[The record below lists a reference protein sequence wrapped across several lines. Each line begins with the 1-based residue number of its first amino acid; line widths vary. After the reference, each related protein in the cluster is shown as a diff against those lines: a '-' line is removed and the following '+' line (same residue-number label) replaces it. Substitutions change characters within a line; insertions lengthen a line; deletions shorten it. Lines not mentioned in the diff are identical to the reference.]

1 MVDRG
6 FFYLHFRY
14 TFEYGFNVYNGLQG
28 RVCDANHKGIRL
40 LKIPCYS
47 RWLGCVL
54 GSLSVVVCTSASAQT
69 ASDPARVEER
79 LEERD
84 AAQPQK
90 RESMSPLQPDAA
102 SEDPKVPEQ
111 TRFVLSAV
119 TFTGNTVFTSAA
131 FTAFYEPLLA
141 RDIGLDEVRKIA
153 ADVTG
158 YYREKGYFLSRAV
171 VESQNLEFGILNIRV
186 IEGRIS
192 EVKFEADSAAQRSLL
207 RPYGDKIAGTEGPA
221 NVNTVERY
229 LLLMN
234 DLPGIDARG
243 KVRRLDEDKG
253 TYALDVSVMK
263 KAVSVFFNVDN
274 RGTHAIGRDQA
285 YVSATANGWLTGRD
299 STRVGV
305 FTIPSSPRELAYV
318 ELAQQWALGAEGTT
332 AGVSVSYS
340 SIDAGADE
348 KDNNLNSQAT
358 RGSIYV
364 SHPIVRGRA
373 ENLRI
378 SGSFDVSRQKQFD
391 FGVFDFEDRLQVLR
405 SGVEGYYED
414 DLRGGNYG
422 TLWVSRGLGI
432 DDGGRDEPF
441 RSRAGGRPV
450 FTKVYG
456 RAERRQS
463 LSDNWAVKLSAA
475 GQVADQRLLSSEE
488 FSLGGYL
495 YGRGYASGEISGTH
509 GAAGS
514 IELQYGEDLEAGGW
528 LSSYQFYG
536 FYDGGVVWETPE
548 NGYASGYESL
558 TSAGVGV
565 RAGLG
570 TAFMGGLEVATPLTR
585 PADEIGGDGKEPR
598 VFMFL
603 SGNF

>member
-1 MVDRG
+1 MRRLGCDTNHLEVS
-6 FFYLHFRY
+6 LQKIFRY
-14 TFEYGFNVYNGLQG
+14 FSFLGLF
-28 RVCDANHKGIRL
+28 
-40 LKIPCYS
+40 YS
-47 RWLGCVL
+47 LA
-54 GSLSVVVCTSASAQT
+54 SPVVPGEALAQA

-79 LEERD
+79 IEQRD
-84 AAQPQK
+84 AAQPHK
-90 RESMSPLQPDAA
+90 REKIDSLQPSGAQESPGVAD
-102 SEDPKVPEQ
+102 D

-119 TFTGNTVFTSAA
+119 TFTANTVFTAA
-131 FTAFYEPLLA
+131 DFTEFYEPLLA
-141 RDIGLDEVRKIA
+141 REISLEDVRKVA
-153 ADVTG
+153 SDVTG
-158 YYREKGYFLSRAV
+158 YYRAKGYFLSRAV

-192 EVKFEADSAAQRSLL
+192 EVKFEADTADQRDLL
-207 RPYGDKIAGTEGPA
+207 RPYEDKIVKTEGPA

-243 KVRRLDEDKG
+243 KVRRLDDDNG
-253 TYALDVSVMK
+253 TYALDVSVVK
-263 KAVSVFFNVDN
+263 KPVSAFFNVDN
-274 RGTHAIGRDQA
+274 RGTRAIGRDQA
-285 YVSATANGWLTGRD
+285 YVSMTANGWLTGRD

-305 FTIPSSPRELAYV
+305 FTIPSSPKELAYV

-332 AGVSVSYS
+332 VGASVSYS
-340 SIDAGADE
+340 AIDAGADE
-348 KDNNLNSQAT
+348 KDNDLNSQSE
-358 RGSIYV
+358 RGSLYV
-364 SHPIVRGRA
+364 SHPIVRGRT

-414 DLRGGNYG
+414 DLRGANYG
-422 TLWVSRGLGI
+422 TLWVSRGLGL
-432 DDGGRDEPF
+432 DDSDRDAPF
-441 RSRAGGRPV
+441 RSRSGGRPI
-450 FTKVYG
+450 FTKLYA

-463 LSDNWAVKLSAA
+463 FLDNWAVKVSVA
-475 GQVADQRLLSSEE
+475 GQVADQRLLSNEE

-495 YGRGYASGEISGTH
+495 YGRGYDAGEISGTH

-514 IELQYGEDLEAGGW
+514 IELQYGEDLETDSW

-536 FYDGGVVWETPE
+536 FYDGGAVWET
-548 NGYASGYESL
+548 ASNSYVSGHESL

-570 TAFMGGLEVATPLTR
+570 TAFIGGLEVAAPLTR
-585 PADEIGGDGKEPR
+585 PAAEIGGDGKDPR
-598 VFMFL
+598 LFMFL